1 MFNLIYRYRGTA
13 ARHEAAPLSE
23 ERVRYLAQ
31 CQEQG
36 ATRGTLKQIA
46 QMMLVV
52 IEELHLR
59 DKGRVSRN
67 KIVAAADRWATRE
80 PRHYNIKHARKARS
94 HFISV
99 ATQWL
104 HFLRRLRVRQI
115 EKHPYAHMVQEFA
128 DYMIRERGLS
138 RHTLDIQ
145 CWIINDF
152 LSRTCDRSHP
162 LNELSVARIDEAI
175 ALKGSCDGYTR
186 RSIRHYAESLRSFV
200 RYAERREWCPAGLA
214 IAVKA
219 PRLYTDETLPAGPS
233 WEDVQRL
240 LADTESDRPTDIRD
254 HAILMLLAVYGLRSA
269 ELRGLRLEDFDWD
282 KELIHIGRPKQ
293 RKAQLY
299 PLVPTVG
306 EPVLRYLK
314 EVRPR
319 SSYRE
324 VFLTSQAPIQPLS
337 RPGLWHI
344 VGRRLRPL
352 SASLKHHG
360 PHSLRHACATHLLA
374 QGLTLKEVGDHL
386 GHRSPSAT
394 RTYAKVD
401 IVGLRQVAEFELG
414 GLL

>member
-1 MFNLIYRYRGTA
+1 MFDVIYRYQGTID
-13 ARHEAAPLSE
+13 RHRAAPLAE
-23 ERVRYLAQ
+23 QRVSYLAH
-31 CQEQG
+31 CKEQG
-36 ATRGTLKQIA
+36 AAMGTLQLTA
-46 QMMLVV
+46 QMMLV
-52 IEELHLR
+52 IIKELDL
-59 DKGRVSRN
+59 KVGGKVSRR
-67 KIVAAADRWATRE
+67 KIVASADRWATRQ
-80 PRHYNIKHARKARS
+80 PRPYNMRHARKARS

-104 HFLRRLRVRQI
+104 RFLGRLHLRKTQQ
-115 EKHPYAHMVQEFA
+115 HHYTPMVQEFA

-152 LSRTCDRSHP
+152 LSRSCDRNHP

-175 ALKGSCDGYTR
+175 ALKGSRDGYTR
-186 RSIRHYAESLRSFV
+186 RSIRHYAESLRSFL
-200 RYAERREWCPAGLA
+200 RYAERLEWCPGLA

-233 WEDVQRL
+233 WADVQRL
-240 LADTESDRPTDIRD
+240 LAETKGDRLTDIRD

-269 ELRGLRLEDFDWD
+269 ELRGLRIEDLDWD
-282 KELIHIGRPKQ
+282 KELIHITRPKQ

-314 EVRPR
+314 EVRPH
-319 SSYRE
+319 SPYRE

-344 VGRRLRPL
+344 VGRRLRTL
-352 SASLKHHG
+352 SASLNHHG
-360 PHSLRHACATHLLA
+360 PHSLWHACATHLLA
-374 QGLTLKEVGDHL
+374 QGLSLKEVGDHL

>member
-1 MFNLIYRYRGTA
+1 VFNLIYKYRGTV
-13 ARHEAAPLSE
+13 ARHEAAALVQ

-31 CQEQG
+31 CKEQG
-36 ATRGTLKQIA
+36 AADSTLQLTA
-46 QMMLVV
+46 QMMLVI
-52 IEELHLR
+52 IEELDLKE
-59 DKGRVSRN
+59 KGRISHS

-80 PRHYNIKHARKARS
+80 PQHYNIKHARKARS

-104 HFLRRLRVRQI
+104 RFLGRLRLHKNRQ
-115 EKHPYAHMVQEFA
+115 HPYTPMVQEFA

-138 RHTLDIQ
+138 RHTLEIQ

-152 LSRTCDRSHP
+152 LSRSCDRSHP
-162 LNELSVARIDEAI
+162 LHELSVTRIDEAI
-175 ALKGSCDGYTR
+175 ALKGNRDGYTR
-186 RSIRHYAESLRSFV
+186 RSIRHYAESLRSFL
-200 RYAERREWCPAGLA
+200 RYAERREWCPVGLA

-240 LADTESDRPTDIRD
+240 LAETEGDRLTDIRD

-269 ELRGLRLEDFDWD
+269 ELRGLRIEDLDWD
-282 KELIHIGRPKQ
+282 KELIHITRPKQ

-306 EPVLRYLK
+306 DPVLRYLK

-324 VFLTSQAPIQPLS
+324 VFLTLQAPIQPLS

-344 VGRRLRPL
+344 VGRRLRTL
-352 SASLKHHG
+352 SATLNHHG

-374 QGLTLKEVGDHL
+374 QGLSLKEVGDHL